1 MFLQVNNLSKKYA
14 SKLVL
19 ENISFSQE
27 KGEIISLI
35 GTSGIGKS
43 TLLKCIA
50 GLCDI
55 NSGDII
61 LNNSNI
67 DSLEANN
74 RKISYVFQESPLFPH
89 INVLDNILFNMSTYD
104 KKKLDFL
111 LEKTELK
118 SLVKRFPF
126 ELSGGENQRAAVVRS
141 LIRNPDLLLLDELFS
156 NLDTVNKK
164 YVKEIVFDIIK
175 ESNLT
180 TIIVNHDIEES
191 LEISDKIMII
201 NDGKIDAIDTPENIY
216 NHPKNLSTA
225 QLFGDVTSLAI
236 QNKKRYIRPENIKIV
251 EKSIYDI
258 EVKNSFYLGEKY
270 RISAKLGSDVI
281 NLYHNTNIKKGSR
294 LFVDFNEE
302 DILGF

>member
-1 MFLQVNNLSKKYA
+1 MFLQVNNLSKRYA
-14 SKLVL
+14 SKQVL

-61 LNNSNI
+61 LNNNKI
-67 DSLEANN
+67 DSLQANN

-141 LIRNPDLLLLDELFS
+141 LIRNPDLLLLDEPFS

-251 EKSIYDI
+251 EKSTYDI
-258 EVKNSFYLGEKY
+258 EVNNSFYLGEKY
-270 RISAKLGSDVI
+270 RISAKLGSDII
-281 NLYHNTNIKKGSR
+281 NLYHNTNIKKGSK
-294 LFVDFNEE
+294 LFIDFNEE

>member
-1 MFLQVNNLSKKYA
+1 MFLQVNNLSKRYA

-61 LNNSNI
+61 LNNNKI
-67 DSLEANN
+67 DSLQANN

-89 INVLDNILFNMSTYD
+89 INVLDNILFNMSTYN

-118 SLVKRFPF
+118 SLVRRFPF

-141 LIRNPDLLLLDELFS
+141 LIRNPDLLLLDEPFS

-251 EKSIYDI
+251 EKSTYDI
-258 EVKNSFYLGEKY
+258 EVNNSFYLGEKY
-270 RISAKLGSDVI
+270 RISAKLGSDII
-281 NLYHNTNIKKGSR
+281 NLYHNTNIKKGSK
-294 LFVDFNEE
+294 LFIDFNEE

>member
-1 MFLQVNNLSKKYA
+1 MFLQVNNLSKRYA

-61 LNNSNI
+61 LNNNKI
-67 DSLEANN
+67 DNLEANN

-141 LIRNPDLLLLDELFS
+141 LIRNPDLLLLDEPFS

-251 EKSIYDI
+251 EKSTYDI
-258 EVKNSFYLGEKY
+258 EVNNSFYLGEKY
-270 RISAKLGSDVI
+270 RISAKLGSDII
-281 NLYHNTNIKKGSR
+281 NLYHNTNIKKGSK
-294 LFVDFNEE
+294 LFIDFNEE

>member
-1 MFLQVNNLSKKYA
+1 MFLQVNNLSKRYA

-61 LNNSNI
+61 LNNNKI
-67 DSLEANN
+67 DSLEPNN

-104 KKKLDFL
+104 NKKLDFL

-141 LIRNPDLLLLDELFS
+141 LIRNPDLLLLDEPFS

-201 NDGKIDAIDTPENIY
+201 NDGKIDAIDTPEIIY

-258 EVKNSFYLGEKY
+258 EVNNSFYLGEKY
-270 RISAKLGSDVI
+270 RISAKLGSDII
-281 NLYHNTNIKKGSR
+281 NLYHNTNIKKGSK
-294 LFVDFNEE
+294 LFIDFNEE
-302 DILGF
+302 DVLGF

>member
-1 MFLQVNNLSKKYA
+1 MFLQVNNLSKRYA

-61 LNNSNI
+61 LNNNKI

-89 INVLDNILFNMSTYD
+89 INVLDNILFNMSAYD

-141 LIRNPDLLLLDELFS
+141 LIRNPDLLLLDEPFS

-258 EVKNSFYLGEKY
+258 EVNNSFYLGEKY
-270 RISAKLGSDVI
+270 RISAKLGSDII
-281 NLYHNTNIKKGSR
+281 NLYHNTNIKKGSK
-294 LFVDFNEE
+294 LFIDFNEE

>member
-1 MFLQVNNLSKKYA
+1 MFLQVNNLSKRYA

-61 LNNSNI
+61 LNNNKI

-141 LIRNPDLLLLDELFS
+141 LIRNPDLLLLDEPFS

-258 EVKNSFYLGEKY
+258 EVNNSFYLGEKY
-270 RISAKLGSDVI
+270 RISAKLGSDII
-281 NLYHNTNIKKGSR
+281 NLYHNTNIKKGSK

>member
-1 MFLQVNNLSKKYA
+1 MFLQVNNLIKSYGSK
-14 SKLVL
+14 SVL
-19 ENISFSQE
+19 ENISFNQE

-50 GLCDI
+50 GLCSID
-55 NSGDII
+55 SGNIT
-61 LNNSNI
+61 LNSNKI
-67 DSLEANN
+67 HHLDPNH

-89 INVLDNILFNMSTYD
+89 INVLDNILFNMSDYD
-104 KKKLDFL
+104 EKKLDFL
-111 LEKTELK
+111 LNKTELK

-141 LIRNPDLLLLDELFS
+141 LIRNPDLLLLDEPFS

-164 YVKEIVFDIIK
+164 YVKEIVFEIIK

-201 NDGKIDAIDTPENIY
+201 KNGNIDAIDTPENIY
-216 NHPKNLSTA
+216 KNPKNLSTA
-225 QLFGDVTSLAI
+225 QLFGDVTSLPI
-236 QNKKRYIRPENIKIV
+236 ENKKRYIRPENIKIV
-251 EKSIYDI
+251 EKSPYDV

-270 RISAKLGSDVI
+270 RISAKLGDDI
-281 NLYHNTNIKKGSR
+281 IDLYHNTNLMQGSN
-294 LFVDFNEE
+294 LYIDFNKE
-302 DILGF
+302 DILNF

>member
-1 MFLQVNNLSKKYA
+1 MFLQVNNLSKRYA

-19 ENISFSQE
+19 ENISFNQK

-61 LNNSNI
+61 LNNNKI

-141 LIRNPDLLLLDELFS
+141 LIRNPDLLLLDEPFS

-164 YVKEIVFDIIK
+164 YVKEIVFDIIN

-258 EVKNSFYLGEKY
+258 EVNNSFYLGEKY

-281 NLYHNTNIKKGSR
+281 NLYHNTNIKKGSK
-294 LFVDFNEE
+294 LFIDFNEE

>member
-1 MFLQVNNLSKKYA
+1 MFLQVNNLSKRYA

-61 LNNSNI
+61 LNNNKI

-104 KKKLDFL
+104 KQKLDFL

-141 LIRNPDLLLLDELFS
+141 LIRNPDLLLLDEPFS

-258 EVKNSFYLGEKY
+258 EVNNSFYLGEKY
-270 RISAKLGSDVI
+270 RISAKLGSDII
-281 NLYHNTNIKKGSR
+281 NLYHNTNIKKGSK
-294 LFVDFNEE
+294 LFIDFNEE

>member
-1 MFLQVNNLSKKYA
+1 MFLQVNNLSKRYA

-61 LNNSNI
+61 LNNNKI

-104 KKKLDFL
+104 MQKLDFL

-141 LIRNPDLLLLDELFS
+141 LIRNPDLLLLDEPFS

-258 EVKNSFYLGEKY
+258 EVNNCFYLGEKY
-270 RISAKLGSDVI
+270 RISAKLGSDII
-281 NLYHNTNIKKGSR
+281 NLYHNTNIKKGSK
-294 LFVDFNEE
+294 LFIDFNEE

>member
-1 MFLQVNNLSKKYA
+1 MFLQVNNLSKRYA

-43 TLLKCIA
+43 TLLKSIA
-50 GLCDI
+50 GLCDV

-61 LNNSNI
+61 LNNNKI
-67 DSLEANN
+67 DSLQANN

-104 KKKLDFL
+104 NKKLDFL

-141 LIRNPDLLLLDELFS
+141 LIRNPDLLLLDEPFS

-258 EVKNSFYLGEKY
+258 EVNNSFYLGEKY
-270 RISAKLGSDVI
+270 RISAKLGSDII
-281 NLYHNTNIKKGSR
+281 NLYHNTNIKKGSK
-294 LFVDFNEE
+294 LFIDFNEE

>member
-1 MFLQVNNLSKKYA
+1 MFLQVNNLSKRYA

-19 ENISFSQE
+19 ENISFTQK

-61 LNNSNI
+61 LNNNKI

-141 LIRNPDLLLLDELFS
+141 LIRNPDLLLLDEPFS

-164 YVKEIVFDIIK
+164 YVKEIVFDIIN

-258 EVKNSFYLGEKY
+258 EVNNSFYLGEKY

-281 NLYHNTNIKKGSR
+281 NLYHNTNIKKGSK

>member
-1 MFLQVNNLSKKYA
+1 MFLQVNNLIKSYDSK
-14 SKLVL
+14 SVL
-19 ENISFSQE
+19 ENISFNQE

-50 GLCDI
+50 GLCSID
-55 NSGDII
+55 SGNIT
-61 LNNSNI
+61 LNSNKI
-67 DSLEANN
+67 HHLDPNH

-89 INVLDNILFNMSTYD
+89 INVLDNILFNMSDYD
-104 KKKLDFL
+104 EKKLDFL
-111 LEKTELK
+111 LNKTELK

-141 LIRNPDLLLLDELFS
+141 LIRNPDLLLLDEPFS

-164 YVKEIVFDIIK
+164 YVKEIVFEIIK
-175 ESNLT
+175 ASNLT

-201 NDGKIDAIDTPENIY
+201 KNGNIDAIDTPENIY
-216 NHPKNLSTA
+216 KNPKNLSTA

-236 QNKKRYIRPENIKIV
+236 ENKKRYIRPENIKIV
-251 EKSIYDI
+251 EKSPYDI
-258 EVKNSFYLGEKY
+258 EVKKSFYLGEKY
-270 RISAKLGSDVI
+270 RISAKLGDDII
-281 NLYHNTNIKKGSR
+281 NLYHNTNLKQGSN
-294 LFVDFNEE
+294 LYIDFNKE
-302 DILGF
+302 DILNF

>member
-1 MFLQVNNLSKKYA
+1 MFLQVNNLSKRYA

-61 LNNSNI
+61 LNNNKI
-67 DSLEANN
+67 DNLEANN

-104 KKKLDFL
+104 KQKLDFL

-118 SLVKRFPF
+118 SLVRRFPF

-141 LIRNPDLLLLDELFS
+141 LIRNPDLLLLDEPFS

-175 ESNLT
+175 ESSLT

-225 QLFGDVTSLAI
+225 QLFGDVTSLEI
-236 QNKKRYIRPENIKIV
+236 QNKKRYIRP
-251 EKSIYDI
+251 
-258 EVKNSFYLGEKY
+258 
-270 RISAKLGSDVI
+270 
-281 NLYHNTNIKKGSR
+281 
-294 LFVDFNEE
+294 
-302 DILGF
+302 

>member
-1 MFLQVNNLSKKYA
+1 MFLQVNNLSKRYA

-19 ENISFSQE
+19 ENISFTQE

-61 LNNSNI
+61 LNNNKI

-74 RKISYVFQESPLFPH
+74 REISYVFQESPLFPH

-111 LEKTELK
+111 LDKTELK

-141 LIRNPDLLLLDELFS
+141 LIRNPDLLLLDEPFS

-258 EVKNSFYLGEKY
+258 EVNNSFYLGEKY
-270 RISAKLGSDVI
+270 RISAKLGSDII
-281 NLYHNTNIKKGSR
+281 NLYHNTNIKKGSK

>member
-1 MFLQVNNLSKKYA
+1 MFLQVNNLSKRYA

-61 LNNSNI
+61 LNNNKI

-74 RKISYVFQESPLFPH
+74 REISYVFQESPLFPH

-141 LIRNPDLLLLDELFS
+141 LIRNPDLLLLDEPFS

-164 YVKEIVFDIIK
+164 YVKEIVFDIIN

-258 EVKNSFYLGEKY
+258 EVNNSFYLGEKY

-281 NLYHNTNIKKGSR
+281 NLYHNTNIKKGSK
-294 LFVDFNEE
+294 LFIDFNEE

>member
-1 MFLQVNNLSKKYA
+1 MFLQVNNLSKRYA

-19 ENISFSQE
+19 ENISFTQE

-61 LNNSNI
+61 LNNNKI

-111 LEKTELK
+111 LAKLANI
-118 SLVKRFPF
+118 F
-126 ELSGGENQRAAVVRS
+126 
-141 LIRNPDLLLLDELFS
+141 LFFFFFS
-156 NLDTVNKK
+156 DANK
-164 YVKEIVFDIIK
+164 FDICDFICFIK
-175 ESNLT
+175 LNDIKL
-180 TIIVNHDIEES
+180 IVN
-191 LEISDKIMII
+191 
-201 NDGKIDAIDTPENIY
+201 
-216 NHPKNLSTA
+216 
-225 QLFGDVTSLAI
+225 
-236 QNKKRYIRPENIKIV
+236 
-251 EKSIYDI
+251 
-258 EVKNSFYLGEKY
+258 
-270 RISAKLGSDVI
+270 
-281 NLYHNTNIKKGSR
+281 
-294 LFVDFNEE
+294 
-302 DILGF
+302 

>member
-1 MFLQVNNLSKKYA
+1 MFLQVNNLSKRYA

-61 LNNSNI
+61 LNNNKI

-141 LIRNPDLLLLDELFS
+141 LIRNPDLLLLDEPFS

-258 EVKNSFYLGEKY
+258 EVNNSFYLGEKY

-281 NLYHNTNIKKGSR
+281 NLYHNTNIKKGSK
-294 LFVDFNEE
+294 LFIDFNEE

>member
-1 MFLQVNNLSKKYA
+1 MFLQVNNLSKRYA

-61 LNNSNI
+61 LNNNKI

-141 LIRNPDLLLLDELFS
+141 LIRNPDLLLLDEPFS

-164 YVKEIVFDIIK
+164 YVKEIVFDIIN

-258 EVKNSFYLGEKY
+258 EVNNSFYLGEKY
-270 RISAKLGSDVI
+270 RISAKLGSDII
-281 NLYHNTNIKKGSR
+281 NLYHNTNIKKGSK
-294 LFVDFNEE
+294 LFIDFNEE

>member
-1 MFLQVNNLSKKYA
+1 MFLQVNNLSKRYA

-55 NSGDII
+55 NSGYII
-61 LNNSNI
+61 LNNNKI
-67 DSLEANN
+67 DSLQANN

-104 KKKLDFL
+104 MQKLDFL

-141 LIRNPDLLLLDELFS
+141 LIRNPDLLLLDEPFS

-258 EVKNSFYLGEKY
+258 EVNNSFYLGEKY
-270 RISAKLGSDVI
+270 RISAKLGSDII
-281 NLYHNTNIKKGSR
+281 NLYHNTNIKKGSK
-294 LFVDFNEE
+294 LFIDFNEE